1 MRKLHLLTRFHN
13 PNKLKKLKPN
23 HASEEFTPSSKY
35 DWCQNLNSE
44 WSERGESD
52 GMLIMLINCTEVL
65 KRPWKK
71 GREELGLEA
80 NWREE
85 GGVVAETPLSVLN
98 GLYEW
103 Y

>member
-1 MRKLHLLTRFHN
+1 
-13 PNKLKKLKPN
+13 
-23 HASEEFTPSSKY
+23 
-35 DWCQNLNSE
+35 
-44 WSERGESD
+44 
-52 GMLIMLINCTEVL
+52 MLIMLINCTEVL

-98 GLYEW
+98 GLYE
-103 Y
+103 